1 MDKAEILRERARLL
15 AQEAEAMKQEGE
27 YCTVV
32 EFLLADER
40 YAFELACIREVCPLK
55 ELTPIPCTPSFVLG
69 IVNFRGQILS
79 VIDIKKFFD
88 IPGYDLTNLNR
99 IIILHSDEMEFGVL
113 ADEVLGVRSILLSEI
128 QPSVPTFTGIR
139 AEYLKGVTKD
149 RVVILNGEKI
159 LADKNII
166 VQ

>member
-1 MDKAEILRERARLL
+1 MDKLKILRKRARLL
-15 AQEAEAMKQEGE
+15 AQEAEAIKEE
-27 YCTVV
+27 DSYCRVV
-32 EFLLADER
+32 EFMLANER
-40 YAFELACIREVCPLK
+40 YALELVCIQEVCPLK
-55 ELTPIPCTPSFVLG
+55 ELTPLPCTPPFVLG

-79 VIDIKKFFD
+79 VIDLKKFFD
-88 IPGYDLTNLNR
+88 IPGYELTNLNR
-99 IIILHSDEMEFGVL
+99 IIILHSDEMEFGIL

-128 QPSVPTFTGIR
+128 QPSMPTFTGIR